1 VRDIKDIKCFE
12 PRISSPDKSRSKVY
26 HYTSPE
32 GLYAILEK
40 QTLRFTDCQFLNDK
54 SEAMYIRKPLMK
66 TLGGLR
72 DQLNPGFRETIE
84 ELFNQNYETEPLN
97 PSYSEWRI
105 ATPSE
110 NAGYYIFCLSE
121 GKDLLNM
128 WNYYVKNGNYQ
139 GYNICFTI
147 NQLVKCLERISI
159 NNMRVFY
166 GQVLYTDKEQ
176 TAALQTMLLE
186 LNLEYVNWYNL
197 TQNKEQSL
205 LEIRSKVL
213 DYIND
218 CKLFYKDESFAG
230 EREYR
235 FVIKLPGDYTSHE
248 EQELKMGFTIKNGIF
263 TPCCEILLD
272 PRETINSITIAPIM
286 EKDLAERGLRRFLSM
301 HHYNQRLT
309 IEASSI
315 PIRY

>member
-1 VRDIKDIKCFE
+1 MKDIKCFE
-12 PRISSPDKSRSKVY
+12 PSVSTPDKSRSKVY

-32 GLYAILEK
+32 GLYAILERK
-40 QTLRFTDCQFLNDK
+40 TLRFTDCQFLNDK
-54 SEAMYIRKPLMK
+54 SEAMYIRKPLLK
-66 TLGGLR
+66 ALGVLGGQLR
-72 DQLNPGFRETIE
+72 PEFRETIE
-84 ELFNQNYETEPLN
+84 ELFNQNYETEILN
-97 PSYSEWRI
+97 PSYGEWRTT
-105 ATPSE
+105 TPSE

-139 GYNICFTI
+139 GYNLCFTI
-147 NQLVKCLERISI
+147 NKLVKCLEGISI

-176 TAALQTMLLE
+176 TAALQLMLSE
-186 LNLEYVNWYNL
+186 MNLEYVNRYNL

-205 LEIRSKVL
+205 LEIRDRVL

-218 CKLFYKDESFAG
+218 CKLFYKNESFAG

-248 EQELKMGFTIKNGIF
+248 EQEPKMGFTIKNGIV
-263 TPCCEILLD
+263 TPCCEIMLD
-272 PRETINSITIAPIM
+272 PMETINSITIAPIM
-286 EKDLAERGLRRFLSM
+286 EKELAESGLRRFLSM
-301 HHYNQRLT
+301 HHYNPRLT